1 MIQECS
7 LCFSRIKHVSGPR
20 KQPKG
25 KIICSRVLL
34 TGSVLYRLARVA
46 EGGVGQ
52 AEGPDVVLARG
63 VEDLAG
69 PVHLRDANKAH
80 GRDAG
85 QHGVV
90 PRISGAG
97 LPKVEDEVISVVS

>member
-1 MIQECS
+1 MFCVSMTNILMPAGDRNELMPRMRAS
-7 LCFSRIKHVSGPR
+7 AAAPLRCFCQASRP
-20 KQPKG
+20 
-25 KIICSRVLL
+25 L
-34 TGSVLYRLARVA
+34 
-46 EGGVGQ
+46 
-52 AEGPDVVLARG
+52 LARG